1 MSLCGRNVAFPVR
14 EGMNLIES
22 ERMDKKSRC
31 FAFELKTPE
40 KGKKNGMPVAIRTRD
55 LLLRRQT
62 LYPAE
67 LRAHTYTPLNIT
79 SICAF
84 AILKAR
90 IFRKKIIFLFFL
102 IVFLLVLSVKD
113 GIL

>member
-67 LRAHTYTPLNIT
+67 LRAHTAINLNI
-79 SICAF
+79 ARFEFF
-84 AILKAR
+84 AIY
-90 IFRKKIIFLFFL
+90 
-102 IVFLLVLSVKD
+102 
-113 GIL
+113 